1 MTKFSAA
8 RIKEQTK
15 KIQKTIDK
23 ERRHYREENF
33 TEISP
38 QDVAKK
44 MNAARRLYRP
54 SGTPKPKVTRVRRSS
69 P

>member
-1 MTKFSAA
+1 MIKFSAV

-44 MNAARRLYRP
+44 MNTARRLYRP
-54 SGTPKPKVTRVRRSS
+54 SGAPKPKVTRVRRSS
-69 P
+69 A